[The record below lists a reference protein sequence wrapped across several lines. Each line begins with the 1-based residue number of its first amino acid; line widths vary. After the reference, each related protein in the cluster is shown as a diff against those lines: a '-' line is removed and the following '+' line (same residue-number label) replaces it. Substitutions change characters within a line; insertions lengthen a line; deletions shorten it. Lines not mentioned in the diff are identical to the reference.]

1 MPARKERWK
10 IRRAARLCRTASAW
24 QKGKGRKKADL
35 PFRLPLC
42 AGPAGEG
49 AYGGKW
55 AAAAYWE
62 MPGYCLCTQAFPFQH
77 FNLSQPVRGC
87 QGLKKRRSRRHSSL
101 HGRNAQYPP
110 AAFSKAGRLLQ
121 VCAIKKQEERV
132 PVPACQSPAAF
143 VPRGLL
149 RCAVRDA
156 RQGAA
161 PSTSRTRRCTCV
173 PFKYTTLNSRF
184 SGMPSR

>member
-1 MPARKERWK
+1 MENPPGGAAVPHGARMAE
-10 IRRAARLCRTASAW
+10 
-24 QKGKGRKKADL
+24 GEGRKKADL

-62 MPGYCLCTQAFPFQH
+62 MPGYCLCAQAFPFQQ

-101 HGRNAQYPP
+101 HGCNAQYPP

-121 VCAIKKQEERV
+121 VCAIKSRKS
-132 PVPACQSPAAF
+132 ACLCRHAKA
-143 VPRGLL
+143 PRLL
-149 RCAVRDA
+149 CRGACCAVQCGMRVRGRPPVHRA
-156 RQGAA
+156 QGAA
-161 PSTSRTRRCTCV
+161 HACLSSIPH
-173 PFKYTTLNSRF
+173 
-184 SGMPSR
+184 